1 MADLL
6 DIAPATQS
14 EAVWIGDKRLT
25 VHALPPNSIAS
36 IIVRFPELKSI
47 AAGGGDDIVLNLIR
61 FCGNAI
67 GPIIAAG
74 CGHLEDEAYEL
85 AATNISLE
93 QQAKLLAAIW
103 RVTFP
108 NGISSF
114 GAAMTTLINAMF
126 GTGEGAKPIK
136 IRSRNILKTS
146 RLPSSL
152 SAGEPESHQT
162 MQ

>member
-6 DIAPATQS
+6 DIAPVTQS

-25 VHALPPNSIAS
+25 VRALSPNAIAS
-36 IIVRFPELKSI
+36 IIARFPEVKLVV
-47 AAGGGDDIVLNLIR
+47 AGGGDIILSLIR

-74 CGHLEDEAYEL
+74 CGHLEDESHER
-85 AATNISLE
+85 AAANLLLE
-93 QQAKLLAAIW
+93 QQAIILNAIL
-103 RVTFP
+103 RLTLP
-108 NGISSF
+108 NGINPL
-114 GAAMTTLINAMF
+114 AEAMAKLANTISGN
-126 GTGEGAKPIK
+126 ERAKPIK

-146 RLPSSL
+146 RLTSSL
-152 SAGEPESHQT
+152 SAGESVSPPT

>member
-6 DIAPATQS
+6 DIAPVTQS

-25 VHALPPNSIAS
+25 VRALSPNAIAS
-36 IIVRFPELKSI
+36 IIARFPEIKSVV
-47 AAGGGDDIVLNLIR
+47 AGGGDDIILSLIR

-74 CGHLEDEAYEL
+74 CGHLEDDAQER
-85 AATNISLE
+85 AATNMTLE
-93 QQAKLLAAIW
+93 QQAKFLTAIW

-108 NGISSF
+108 NGIGSF
-114 GAAMTTLINAMF
+114 VEAMTILINNMF
-126 GTGEGAKPIK
+126 GMGEGAKPIK
-136 IRSRNILKTS
+136 IRSRNILRTS
-146 RLPSSL
+146 RSPSSP
-152 SAGEPESHQT
+152 SAGEPVSPPT